1 MAGWTSFLEERL
13 LGAGFSEGA
22 ILSEAGEPY
31 AASRGLSVSPAD
43 AALVRGALRGDG
55 DAAAALRAAGFEVG
69 GTRYAVA
76 RIECDDN
83 ADFKY
88 LIARGKEK
96 GEPATGVIVAQ
107 TYKATI
113 FAMHDPLHSPD
124 LSFARANVVVTV
136 LADQLMAQD
145 Y

>member
-31 AASRGLSVSPAD
+31 AASRGLTVSTAA
-43 AALVRGALRGDG
+43 AALLRGALRGDG
-55 DAAAALRAAGFEVG
+55 KAAAELRDAGFQVG
-69 GTRYAVA
+69 DTRYAVA

-83 ADFKY
+83 SDVKY
-88 LIARGKEK
+88 LIGRGKERD
-96 GEPATGVIVAQ
+96 EPVTGVIIAQ

-113 FAMHDPLHSPD
+113 FAVHDPLHSPD